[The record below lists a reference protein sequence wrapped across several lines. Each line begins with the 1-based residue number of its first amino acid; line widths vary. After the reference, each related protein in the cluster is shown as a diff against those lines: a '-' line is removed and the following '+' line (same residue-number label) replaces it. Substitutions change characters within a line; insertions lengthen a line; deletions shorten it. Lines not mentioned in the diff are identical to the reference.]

1 MAARS
6 LREAPLHIS
15 PTLKE
20 LFSAAFLAQLEGLH
34 LLARQIARG
43 RQRAERRSVKRGA
56 GLEFADHRPFS
67 PGDDL
72 RSVDWAGFARTRHLF
87 LKLFEEEED
96 LYVHLLVDATGS
108 MQWGNPPKFDLARQ
122 LTAALAYLALANLDR
137 AGVVCLGPQEAKPW
151 APGRGRARFLPL
163 LRYLE
168 AVETPDFTAAND
180 LARPIARW
188 LATSPRRGLVIWI
201 TDAWGNSLDDA
212 FLALD
217 RLRYARHDIAVIQIA
232 HADEQQAGE
241 LGEFEYEETES
252 GERKTLIVDRAAA
265 RAYEAAVLDYEARL
279 SDYCRRHGIAFQRVD
294 GSEPPVAVVRRLL
307 LEGGFVR

>member
-1 MAARS
+1 M
-6 LREAPLHIS
+6 LPYILIS
-15 PTLKE
+15 PDVKE
-20 LFSAAFLAQLEGLH
+20 LFPAAFLQQLEGLH

-72 RSVDWAGFARTRHLF
+72 RAVDWAGYARNRHLF

-96 LYVHLLVDATGS
+96 LYVHLLLDATTS
-108 MQWGNPPKFDLARQ
+108 MQWGEPSKFDLARQ

-137 AGVVCLGPQEAKPW
+137 AGVNCLGPLETRPW

-168 AVETPDFTAAND
+168 AAQTPGVATGATD
-180 LARPIARW
+180 LARQVARW
-188 LATSPRRGLVIWI
+188 IATNPRRGLLIWL
-201 TDAWGNSLDDA
+201 TDAWGSSPDDA

-217 RLRYARHDIAVIQIA
+217 RLRYARHDIAVIQIV
-232 HADEQQAGE
+232 HADEQLAGE
-241 LGEFEYEETES
+241 LGEFEYEDVES
-252 GERKTLIVDRAAA
+252 AERKTLIVDRAAA
-265 RAYEAAVLDYEARL
+265 RQYEEAVRAYEARL
-279 SDYCRRHGIAFQRVD
+279 AEYCRRHGIAFQRVD
-294 GSEPPVAVVRRLL
+294 AGEAPVAVVRRLL